1 MSKFDKETVDKL
13 TEKYADVTETMVI
26 LQIGEQAI
34 LHEIQINMV
43 GEFRAFKDVDKSVD
57 ECLYYGNVFD
67 DMLER
72 CDELSLTNKAVT
84 QLKELVVLAENAQ
97 YIMLRKI

>member
-1 MSKFDKETVDKL
+1 MSKYDKETVDRL

-26 LQIGEQAI
+26 LQIWEDAI
-34 LHEIQINMV
+34 LHEIQTNMV

-57 ECLYYGNVFD
+57 ECLYYGNVFE
-67 DMLER
+67 DMFDRWEEFSLSKEAINQLN
-72 CDELSLTNKAVT
+72 ELID
-84 QLKELVVLAENAQ
+84 LAENAQ